1 MDRLAQA
8 IGMLEDLDDD
18 LSYFIGE
25 LRSQGAIDPGEKRD
39 IYRHKKTMAYRGQTA
54 VRQEEEAER
63 VAQNHYDDLKPIYDK
78 IKPLMMVLTNLH
90 QKE

>member
-18 LSYFIGE
+18 LSYFIGD
-25 LRSQGAIDPGEKRD
+25 LRSQGAVDPGEKRD
-39 IYRHKKTMAYRGQTA
+39 IYRHKKAMAYGGSSA
-54 VRQEEEAER
+54 EEEAEM
-63 VAQNHYDDLKPIYDK
+63 VAQQHYDDLKPIYDK
-78 IKPLMMVLTNLH
+78 IKPLMLVLTSLQ